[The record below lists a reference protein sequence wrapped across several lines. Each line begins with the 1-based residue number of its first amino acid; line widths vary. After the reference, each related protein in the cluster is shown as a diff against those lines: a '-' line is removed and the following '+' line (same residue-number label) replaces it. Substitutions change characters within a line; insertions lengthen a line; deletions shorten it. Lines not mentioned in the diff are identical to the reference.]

1 MLGSLAHR
9 CCERLTESRS
19 TRANSVS
26 TIGISECSYRKLNEY
41 VQNLSAGDP
50 PAAPERVQPHHL
62 TSPERPSRRCGTDL
76 TADANPA
83 GRVKLGKNQNQGGVA
98 IPRVRRRL
106 REFRGEPLAG
116 DSRERRGLIQPA
128 TGMLGLNRT
137 RRGRVILGT
146 IDCAHVVAGAIGVLH
161 LVAGAAH
168 RGNHAVIA
176 QHLVAHAALTN
187 AGP

>member
-9 CCERLTESRS
+9 CCERLKESRS

-62 TSPERPSRRCGTDL
+62 TSLERPPRRCGTDL

-83 GRVKLGKNQNQGGVA
+83 GRVELGKNQNQGG
-98 IPRVRRRL
+98 
-106 REFRGEPLAG
+106 
-116 DSRERRGLIQPA
+116 
-128 TGMLGLNRT
+128 
-137 RRGRVILGT
+137 
-146 IDCAHVVAGAIGVLH
+146 
-161 LVAGAAH
+161 
-168 RGNHAVIA
+168 
-176 QHLVAHAALTN
+176 
-187 AGP
+187 